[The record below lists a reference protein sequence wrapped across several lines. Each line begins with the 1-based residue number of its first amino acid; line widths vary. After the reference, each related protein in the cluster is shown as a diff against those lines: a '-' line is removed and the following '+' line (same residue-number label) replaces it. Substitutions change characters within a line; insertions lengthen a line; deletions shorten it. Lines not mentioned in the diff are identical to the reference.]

1 MGCGGRSSE
10 TTAWLA
16 PRTGSPAVTIPAPDL
31 CPPLLQRKHRACECM
46 SAVNKW
52 FLVHSWL
59 CCIYLVP
66 VLCFFFFFPLPLL
79 SPFPSV
85 LFPSRSLSP
94 SSTRVS
100 FSRGTEVA
108 AVREFSGLKCCFI
121 SLHCFLLLLQPHRPF
136 PLRFLS
142 ASLLTCMSSS
152 VLLWLPRKK
161 ASPTLDSPLFLV
173 SCDQQTAFGTPCF
186 QNKDKVSVDLC
197 RFLPITIYR

>member
-1 MGCGGRSSE
+1 MVFS
-10 TTAWLA
+10 TLLA
-16 PRTGSPAVTIPAPDL
+16 SLHLPG
-31 CPPLLQRKHRACECM
+31 ACSVLFSC
-46 SAVNKW
+46 
-52 FLVHSWL
+52 HS
-59 CCIYLVP
+59 
-66 VLCFFFFFPLPLL
+66 

-85 LFPSRSLSP
+85 PLLLAPRLLAHALLQ
-94 SSTRVS
+94 RD
-100 FSRGTEVA
+100 RGGRRAGV
-108 AVREFSGLKCCFI
+108 SGLKCCLV
-121 SLHCFLLLLQPHRPF
+121 SPHCFLLLLPPHRPL

-161 ASPTLDSPLFLV
+161 ASPMLDSPLFLV